1 MMILSKFTFICT
13 PDKHWFLKITTIEE
27 LLEYWKVF
35 NNTVQEALDT
45 INQTKEFGKGMY
57 HATYLQ
63 SVIGVRA
70 RAEKQSYKE
79 AFEDITFDTRK
90 SQYQALLEHSAI
102 YINHNMG
109 WSIDDNRQ
117 TEQFIHKS
125 EFQFPRMKN
134 EFLKIEKF
142 PLGQHYYV
150 FIDGVQLRKDANLKF
165 DTYDEAAA
173 FAQNYLK

>member
-1 MMILSKFTFICT
+1 MILSKFTFICT

-35 NNTVQEALDT
+35 NNIIHEALDT

-70 RAEKQSYKE
+70 RARKQSYKE
-79 AFEDITFDTRK
+79 AFEDITLDTRK
-90 SQYQALLEHSAI
+90 SQYQALLEHSAV
-102 YINHNMG
+102 YVNRNMS
-109 WSIDDNRQ
+109 WSIDDDRQ

-125 EFQFPRMKN
+125 EFQFPLMSN
-134 EFLKIEKF
+134 SI
-142 PLGQHYYV
+142 
-150 FIDGVQLRKDANLKF
+150 VQLKLCTFLWFNSSHVSLSS
-165 DTYDEAAA
+165 
-173 FAQNYLK
+173 NHL

>member
-1 MMILSKFTFICT
+1 MILSKFTFICT

-35 NNTVQEALDT
+35 NNTMQKELDT
-45 INQTKEFGKGMY
+45 IHKTKEFGKGMY
-57 HATYLQ
+57 HATYFQ
-63 SVIGVRA
+63 SVISVHA
-70 RAEKQSYKE
+70 RAENQSYKK
-79 AFEDITFDTRK
+79 AFEDITFDVRK
-90 SQYQALLEHSAI
+90 SQYHALLEHSAI
-102 YINHNMG
+102 YINRNMG
-109 WSIDDNRQ
+109 WSIDDKRQ

-125 EFQFPRMKN
+125 EFQFPRMKD

-150 FIDGVQLRKDANLKF
+150 FIDGVQLRKDTNLKF
-165 DTYDEAAA
+165 NTYDEAAL